1 MDAFSDFDGHYFDS
15 DHQPFSADHPPFSDD
30 LAPASD
36 GPDHFAPF
44 DDHLTTP
51 GPDAGQDW
59 ETDATPDSQHLEP
72 AQEAGVIG
80 TPAAD
85 MQYWHYQTFDNTC
98 AVVAQ
103 ESVLE
108 SLTGQHFSEVSLRDE
123 AMAHGW
129 YTPSGGTPVADVGNL
144 LEAHGIPVQQETGA
158 SLADIE
164 SQLAAGHKVI
174 VGVNGEDIWNN
185 VHPDGGAFPLS
196 SYPGIPG
203 QVADHA
209 VEVIGVDASNP
220 AGPMVILN
228 DSGTPDGRGEEVP
241 ADVFEEAWSASG
253 DFMMHTENPGAPA
266 AADGAAGPGG
276 ARLGDSSGI
285 NEDTGN
291 PVEAWGEHYY
301 DTETWNQVVPK
312 NQAP

>member
-1 MDAFSDFDGHYFDS
+1 MEVFSDFDGQFLDS
-15 DHQPFSADHPPFSDD
+15 DHPPLSGDPAPAHDDTHHFPVPFHDD
-30 LAPASD
+30 L
-36 GPDHFAPF
+36 G
-44 DDHLTTP
+44 LP
-51 GPDAGQDW
+51 GPETDQDW
-59 ETDATPDSQHLEP
+59 EAGAGAGSLHLEP
-72 AQEAGVIG
+72 AQATGVIG
-80 TPAAD
+80 TPVAD

-108 SLTGQHFSEVSLRDE
+108 SLTGQHFSEVSLRNE
-123 AMAHGW
+123 ATAHGW
-129 YTPSGGTPVADVGNL
+129 YTLSGGTPPADVGNL

-158 SLADIE
+158 SLTDIE
-164 SQLAAGHKVI
+164 NQLAAGHKVI
-174 VGVNGEDIWNN
+174 AGVNGEDIWNN
-185 VHPDGGAFPLS
+185 VHPDGGAFPLG

-209 VEVIGVDASNP
+209 VEVIGVDTSNP

-253 DFMMHTENPGAPA
+253 DFMVHTGNLSAPEGQYGV
-266 AADGAAGPGG
+266 ADPEG

-301 DTETWNQVVPK
+301 DTETWGQVVPK

>member
-1 MDAFSDFDGHYFDS
+1 MESFSEFDGHYSDS
-15 DHQPFSADHPPFSDD
+15 DHPPFSEDPVPAYDD
-30 LAPASD
+30 PHLATPL
-36 GPDHFAPF
+36 
-44 DDHLTTP
+44 DDHL
-51 GPDAGQDW
+51 GPSGLDADQGW
-59 ETDATPDSQHLEP
+59 DADAAAGNPHLEP
-72 AQEAGVIG
+72 AQAAEVIG

-129 YTPSGGTPVADVGNL
+129 YTPSGGTPPADVGNL
-144 LEAHGIPVQQETGA
+144 LEAHGIPVQQQTGA
-158 SLADIE
+158 SLIDIE
-164 SQLAAGHKVI
+164 NQLAAGHKVI
-174 VGVNGEDIWNN
+174 VGVNAEDIWNN
-185 VHPDGGAFPLS
+185 VHPDGGAFPLD

-209 VEVIGVDASNP
+209 VEVIGVDTSNP
-220 AGPMVILN
+220 DGPMVILN

-241 ADVFEEAWSASG
+241 ADVFEEAWSASD
-253 DFMMHTENPGAPA
+253 DFMVHTENPST
-266 AADGAAGPGG
+266 PGGQYGVTDPDG
-276 ARLGDSSGI
+276 ARLGDSSGM
-285 NEDTGN
+285 NGDTGN

-301 DTETWNQVVPK
+301 DTETWDRVVPK